1 MYEKCFFTKE
11 SLIPSIVRK
20 TICNWIHA
28 RICPSLTRKVTSL
41 DGVTKLAIT
50 TVVSATKINEITAN
64 NLMCYLNKSTLLDIK
79 QIKDQ
84 RILIQTKVYYELFYS
99 AWEETTRKLSKA
111 SN

>member
-1 MYEKCFFTKE
+1 MKNVF
-11 SLIPSIVRK
+11 SLKKVLFLALFVKQFVID
-20 TICNWIHA
+20 A

-99 AWEETTRKLSKA
+99 T
-111 SN
+111 